1 MNIVLPEGTKTSK
14 KQWIAYITIITICI
28 ISVVIAFYVQFYGR
42 IDLFGTKDVS
52 AFGSKDEDTLIE
64 LEEGFSQIFT
74 NQINNEESEYNNKK
88 ELDNVALVY
97 TKYSQQENK
106 INSYNLDVAI
116 PNINIKSDVVSAYN
130 EEIEKTF
137 VDTGREILNK
147 ENQNIIYQVNYT
159 ATVEEGILSLV
170 IQSILKE
177 GSDAQRLIIKTYNY
191 DLRNDKEISLEEIL
205 KVKKIDTAT
214 VQAQIKDKIKKE
226 HESAQSLISMGYT
239 VLDRDVENS
248 MYEISN
254 TKEFYLTNDTLYI
267 IYPYGNTKSTNEMDL
282 III

>member
-116 PNINIKSDVVSAYN
+116 PNINIKSDVVSAYRS
-130 EEIEKTF
+130 EEHTSE
-137 VDTGREILNK
+137 L
-147 ENQNIIYQVNYT
+147 
-159 ATVEEGILSLV
+159 
-170 IQSILKE
+170 QSP
-177 GSDAQRLIIKTYNY
+177 S
-191 DLRNDKEISLEEIL
+191 
-205 KVKKIDTAT
+205 
-214 VQAQIKDKIKKE
+214 
-226 HESAQSLISMGYT
+226 
-239 VLDRDVENS
+239 
-248 MYEISN
+248 
-254 TKEFYLTNDTLYI
+254 
-267 IYPYGNTKSTNEMDL
+267 
-282 III
+282 